1 MHSAVQI
8 NVSSKPVSEGW
19 TAGCVLVS
27 YYLGCAVVLGPLA
40 AAPGPREKFSLS
52 CVISLSS
59 HAGVQWVLNHD
70 THDSAE
76 RSKSLMFRGKLLT
89 Q

>member
-1 MHSAVQI
+1 MSLL
-8 NVSSKPVSEGW
+8 NLFLR
-19 TAGCVLVS
+19 AGP
-27 YYLGCAVVLGPLA
+27 LGAFLCLITLGPLA